1 MSGEK
6 VKTVVLKLALL
17 GDAGV
22 GKTSLINMY
31 TEKQFK
37 EDYKPTLGVS
47 ITVKEIEL
55 ESVNT
60 QIRLVLWDI
69 AGQDRYELCRNM
81 FFQGII
87 GAIFV
92 YDTTRHSTFQN
103 IEAKWLKDLKEY
115 GESDPAYIVIGNKID
130 LKDSRIVSTE
140 RGRDLSEKISA
151 IDFLE
156 TSAKYG
162 DNVENAFIKL
172 VTKVLNDKGIKV

>member
-6 VKTVVLKLALL
+6 VKTVILKLALL

-31 TEKQFK
+31 TEQHFR

-47 ITVKEIEL
+47 ITVKELEL
-55 ESVNT
+55 ENVNT

-87 GAIFV
+87 GALFV

-103 IEAKWLKDLKEY
+103 IEAKWLKDLKEF
-115 GESDPAYIVIGNKID
+115 GESDPAFILIGNKID

-140 RGRDLSEKISA
+140 KGEELAKKITA
-151 IDFLE
+151 IDFIE

-162 DNVENAFIKL
+162 DNVENTFKKL
-172 VTKVLNDKGIKV
+172 VYKVLKDKGIEV

>member
-31 TEKQFK
+31 TEQHFK

-47 ITVKEIEL
+47 ITVKELEL
-55 ESVNT
+55 ENVNA

-69 AGQDRYELCRNM
+69 AGQERYELCRNL

-87 GAIFV
+87 GALFV
-92 YDTTRHSTFQN
+92 YDTTRHTTFQN
-103 IEAKWLKDLKEY
+103 IEAKWLKDLKEFC
-115 GESDPAYIVIGNKID
+115 ESDPVFVLIGNKID
-130 LKDSRIVSTE
+130 LKELRTVSTE
-140 RGRDLSEKISA
+140 KGKDLAEKITA

-162 DNVENAFIKL
+162 DNVENSFKKL
-172 VTKVLNDKGIKV
+172 VYKVLKDKGIEV

>member
-6 VKTVVLKLALL
+6 VKTIVLKLALL

-31 TEKQFK
+31 TEQHFK

-55 ESVNT
+55 ENLNT

-87 GAIFV
+87 GALFV

-103 IEAKWLKDLKEY
+103 IEAKWLKDLNEF
-115 GESDPAYIVIGNKID
+115 GESDPTFVLIGNKID
-130 LKDSRIVSTE
+130 LKESRIVSTE
-140 RGRDLSEKISA
+140 RGMELSKKISA

-162 DNVENAFIKL
+162 DNVENTFRKL
-172 VTKVLNDKGIKV
+172 VDKVLKDKGIEV

>member
-6 VKTVVLKLALL
+6 VKTIVLKLALL

-31 TEKQFK
+31 TEQQFK

-55 ESVNT
+55 ENLNT

-81 FFQGII
+81 FFQGIT
-87 GAIFV
+87 GALFV

-115 GESDPAYIVIGNKID
+115 GESNPVFVLIGNKID
-130 LKDSRIVSTE
+130 LKDSIIVNTQH
-140 RGRDLSEKISA
+140 GKDLADKISA

-162 DNVENAFIKL
+162 DNVENTFKKI
-172 VTKVLNDKGIKV
+172 VNKVLTDKGIEL

>member
-6 VKTVVLKLALL
+6 IKTIVIKLALL

-31 TEKQFK
+31 TEHQFR

-55 ESVNT
+55 ENLNT

-81 FFQGII
+81 FFQGIF
-87 GAIFV
+87 GALFV

-103 IEAKWLKDLKEY
+103 IEAKWLKDLKEF
-115 GESDPAYIVIGNKID
+115 GESDPAYILIANKID

-140 RGRDLSEKISA
+140 RGKELSEKITA
-151 IDFLE
+151 IDYLE

-162 DNVENAFIKL
+162 NNVENAFRKL
-172 VTKVLNDKGIKV
+172 VDKVLKEKGIEV